1 MLLQTHSGSLASMLE
16 HLRDETEAERRQL
29 GGELEDALEEL
40 SELEKQE
47 QCSEEAIQHLTQKN
61 QALEQELKNICAELE
76 K

>member
-1 MLLQTHSGSLASMLE
+1 MLE

-29 GGELEDALEEL
+29 GEELEDALEEL

-47 QCSEEAIQHLTQKN
+47 QCSEQAIQNLTQKN
-61 QALEQELKNICAELE
+61 QMLEQELRNNCAELE